1 MANHLERILEGVR
14 EDLDARKAAVPMDG
28 LLRRAADRGRG
39 RDLIRSLPEGP
50 GVIAE
55 IKRASPSRGWIRKGL
70 DAPETARGYLAG
82 GAWGISV
89 LTEGR
94 RFGGSL
100 DDLESVR
107 ATCPGAILLRKDFV
121 LDEYML
127 AESRA
132 HGADLVLLMVR
143 VLGERTGEMVTLA
156 RRHALEP
163 LVEVHDEAELE
174 IAAGAGARWIGI
186 NNRDLATLSVD
197 LSNSERLL
205 PRVPEGVVAVVES
218 GISDAEQVRRLHALG
233 GRLFLV
239 GEALV
244 ASADPA
250 DTIRRFV
257 GK

>member
-1 MANHLERILEGVR
+1 MGNHLERILGGVR
-14 EDLDARKAAVPMDG
+14 ADLATRKADAPMDG
-28 LLRRAADRGRG
+28 VLREAASRGAA
-39 RDLIRSLPEGP
+39 RDLLSSLPEGP
-50 GVIAE
+50 GIIAE

-70 DAPETARGYLAG
+70 DAPEAARSYLAG

-107 ATCPGAILLRKDFV
+107 AACPEAILLRKDFV

-132 HGADLVLLMVR
+132 RGADLVLLMVS
-143 VLGERTGEMVTLA
+143 VLGDRTGEMVHLS

-163 LVEVHDEAELE
+163 LVEVHDEAEME
-174 IAAGAGARWIGI
+174 TAAKSGARLVGI
-186 NNRDLATLSVD
+186 NNRDLSTLSVD
-197 LSNSERLL
+197 LATSERLL
-205 PRVPEGVVAVVES
+205 PRLPPGAVAVVES
-218 GISDAEQVRRLHALG
+218 GISDAAQVRRLHAIG

-239 GEALV
+239 GESLA

-250 DTIRRFV
+250 DTIRRFM

>member
-1 MANHLERILEGVR
+1 MENHLERILEGVR
-14 EDLDARKAAVPMDG
+14 ADLAARKAGAPMDG
-28 LLRRAADRGRG
+28 LLRRAVSRGPA
-39 RDLIRSLPEGP
+39 RDLLSTLPEGP
-50 GVIAE
+50 GIIAE

-70 DAPETARGYLAG
+70 DAPEAARSYLAG

-94 RFGGSL
+94 LFGGSL

-107 ATCPGAILLRKDFV
+107 AACPGATLLRKDFI

-132 HGADLVLLMVR
+132 RGADLVLLMVS
-143 VLGERTGEMVTLA
+143 VLGDRTGEMVALA
-156 RRHALEP
+156 RRHMLEP
-163 LVEVHDEAELE
+163 LVEVHDEAEME
-174 IAAGAGARWIGI
+174 AAAGTGARLVGI
-186 NNRDLATLSVD
+186 NNRDLKTLSVD
-197 LSNSERLL
+197 LATSERLL
-205 PRVPEGVVAVVES
+205 PRMLPGAIAVVES
-218 GISDAEQVRRLHALG
+218 GISEATQVRRLHALG

-239 GEALV
+239 GETLV
-244 ASADPA
+244 ASPDPA

>member
-1 MANHLERILEGVR
+1 MGNHLERILEGVR
-14 EDLDARKAAVPMDG
+14 EDLATRKAGAPMDG
-28 LLRRAADRGRG
+28 LLRRAASRGPA
-39 RDLIRSLPEGP
+39 RDLLSSLPEGP

-55 IKRASPSRGWIRKGL
+55 IKRASPSRGWIRQGL
-70 DAPETARGYLAG
+70 DAPQAARNYLAG

-94 RFGGSL
+94 QFGGSL

-107 ATCPGAILLRKDFV
+107 AACPESILLRKDFI

-132 HGADLVLLMVR
+132 HGADLVLLMVG
-143 VLGERTGEMVTLA
+143 VLGERTGEMVLLA

-163 LVEVHDEAELE
+163 LVEVHNEGEMETAAKSEARLV
-174 IAAGAGARWIGI
+174 GI
-186 NNRDLATLSVD
+186 NNRDLSTLSVD
-197 LSNSERLL
+197 LATSERLL
-205 PRVPEGVVAVVES
+205 TRMPPGAIAVVES
-218 GISDAEQVRRLHALG
+218 GISDAAQVRRLHALG

-239 GEALV
+239 GESLV

>member
-1 MANHLERILEGVR
+1 MGSHLERILGGVR
-14 EDLDARKAAVPMDG
+14 LSLATRKAAVPMDG
-28 LLRRAADRGRG
+28 LLRRAALRGPA
-39 RDLIRSLPEGP
+39 RDLLSSLPEGP
-50 GVIAE
+50 GLIAE

-70 DAPETARGYLAG
+70 DAPKTARSYLAG

-94 RFGGSL
+94 LFGGSL
-100 DDLESVR
+100 DDLEAVR
-107 ATCPGAILLRKDFV
+107 AACPEAILLRKDFI

-132 HGADLVLLMVR
+132 RGADLVLLMVS
-143 VLGERTGEMVTLA
+143 VLGDRTGEMVRLS

-163 LVEVHDEAELE
+163 LVEIHDEGEMGT
-174 IAAGAGARWIGI
+174 AAKSGALLVGI
-186 NNRDLATLSVD
+186 NNRDLKTLSVD
-197 LSNSERLL
+197 LATSERLL
-205 PRVPEGVVAVVES
+205 PLLPPGAVAVVES
-218 GISDAEQVRRLHALG
+218 GISDAAQVRRLHAIG

-239 GEALV
+239 GESLV

-250 DTIRRFV
+250 DTIRRFM

>member
-1 MANHLERILEGVR
+1 MGSHLERILDGVR
-14 EDLDARKAAVPMDG
+14 TELAIRKAVTPLEA
-28 LLRRAADRGRG
+28 LLHGAASRGPA
-39 RDLIRSLPEGP
+39 RDLLSTLPEGP

-55 IKRASPSRGWIRKGL
+55 IKRASPSRGWIRKDL
-70 DAPETARGYLAG
+70 DAPKTARSYLAG

-94 RFGGSL
+94 LFGGSMS
-100 DDLESVR
+100 DLEAVR
-107 ATCPGAILLRKDFV
+107 AACPGAVLLRKDFI

-132 HGADLVLLMVR
+132 GGADLVLLMVS
-143 VLGERTGEMVTLA
+143 VLGGRMGEMVRLA

-163 LVEVHDEAELE
+163 LVEIHDEAEME
-174 IAAGAGARWIGI
+174 TAGDSGARLIGI
-186 NNRDLATLSVD
+186 NNRDLKTLSVD
-197 LSNSERLL
+197 LATAERLL
-205 PRVPEGVVAVVES
+205 PRLPPGAIAVVES
-218 GISDAEQVRRLHALG
+218 GISDAAQVRRLHAMG

-239 GEALV
+239 GESLV
-244 ASADPA
+244 VSPDPA

>member
-1 MANHLERILEGVR
+1 MGNHLERILEGVR
-14 EDLDARKAAVPMDG
+14 AELATRKAGAPLAG
-28 LLRRAADRGRG
+28 LLRSAASRGPA
-39 RDLIRSLPEGP
+39 RDLLSSLPDGP

-70 DAPETARGYLAG
+70 DAPEAARRYMAG

-94 RFGGSL
+94 LFGGSL

-107 ATCPGAILLRKDFV
+107 AACPGAILLRKDFV

-132 HGADLVLLMVR
+132 RGADLVLLMVS
-143 VLGERTGEMVTLA
+143 VLGDRTGEMVLLA

-163 LVEVHDEAELE
+163 LVEVHDETEME
-174 IAAGAGARWIGI
+174 TAAGSGARLVGI
-186 NNRDLATLSVD
+186 NNRNLETLAVD
-197 LSNSERLL
+197 IATSERLL
-205 PRVPEGVVAVVES
+205 PRMPPGAIAVVES
-218 GISDAEQVRRLHALG
+218 GITDAAQVRRLHAIG

-239 GEALV
+239 GESLA

-250 DTIRRFV
+250 DTIRRFM